1 MITLINTIT
10 IMYKLSNTEY
20 RSLSDL
26 IFFFFTWLL
35 KYTSKSINNHI
46 CNQQSTKFN
55 KKKPQTCL
63 RAVG

>member
-26 IFFFFTWLL
+26 IFFFFYMAI
-35 KYTSKSINNHI
+35 KIYFKEH
-46 CNQQSTKFN
+46 K
-55 KKKPQTCL
+55 
-63 RAVG
+63 